1 MTDEKKWKMLMKI
14 NEKAQ
19 YGINS
24 LKSIYT
30 DEAIAKDVRD
40 VSMTF
45 SATELYLIAG
55 LTGGEATKLKRQMDM
70 KKQIAESKPR
80 LSVSHVNDNE
90 EIPYC

>member
-1 MTDEKKWKMLMKI
+1 MTDEKKWKMLMKL

-30 DEAIAKDVRD
+30 DEAITKDIRD

-45 SATELYLIAG
+45 SATELYLIAE
-55 LTGGEATKLKRQMDM
+55 LTGGEATKLKRQMNI
-70 KKQIAESKPR
+70 KKQIDTSKPK

-90 EIPYC
+90 KIPYC